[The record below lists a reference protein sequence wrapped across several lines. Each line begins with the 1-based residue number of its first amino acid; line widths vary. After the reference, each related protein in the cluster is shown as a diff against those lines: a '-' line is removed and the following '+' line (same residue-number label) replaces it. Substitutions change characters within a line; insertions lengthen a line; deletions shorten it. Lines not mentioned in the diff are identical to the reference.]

1 MDCFRNQYGRACL
14 AGLQVPHR
22 LDIRHYSRMLVDMG
36 SNRTRDTITGVYE
49 LDVYCDG
56 NS

>member
-14 AGLQVPHR
+14 VGLQVPHR
-22 LDIRHYSRMLVDMG
+22 LDIRHHSRMLVDMG